1 MKNSHRSYRV
11 FTSQKG
17 VTNIEEFNLEML
29 EESDS
34 EVAYALQEQIDN
46 VLDLKINE
54 SRYFQ
59 PNRDDY
65 DSKAIITRIH

>member
-1 MKNSHRSYRV
+1 MKNSHRSYKV

-17 VTNIEEFNLEML
+17 ITNIEEFNLEML
-29 EESDS
+29 EKSDS